1 MSVGGFREVERA
13 LDNFEAEIHRR
24 TVAAGDEIGHY
35 LANYAK
41 TNHLWGNPYSEGY
54 TPTGHTDQ
62 STQGGV
68 YEQTREF
75 VRVVLSAGMDYDVWL
90 ELAMSQRW
98 SWLRPA
104 VYASERQIMQILERH
119 LAGLF

>member
-13 LDNFEAEIHRR
+13 LDDLEKEIHRR
-24 TVAAGDEIGHY
+24 TGRAGDEIGHY

-41 TNHLWGNPYSEGY
+41 THHLW
-54 TPTGHTDQ
+54 TPRTGLTDV

-68 YEQTREF
+68 YKETREY
-75 VRVVLSAGMDYDVWL
+75 VQVVLSAGMSYNVFL
-90 ELAMSQRW
+90 ELAMQGRW

-104 VYASERQIMQILERH
+104 VEASQQQIMSILERH
-119 LAGLF
+119 LAL